1 MIALWMLAATGFALF
16 VGVAAMGAERLLR
29 AAHLPTRAVWLGALA
44 VSFAWPPIAWLF
56 LTRPAQDRGG
66 VRMGDLAAVDTPI
79 SDEPI
84 TLVDLLLRH
93 LDAAL
98 LVVWSVATAVML
110 LQTVRAILE
119 LRRLRRRATR
129 HAVDGEHVL
138 VSDSLGPAV
147 IGLRDMCIVIPAW
160 LLDLDAPLRA
170 LVLRHE
176 REHCRA
182 RDPWLVW
189 LSVAATTIAPWNAG
203 LWFITSRLRLAMEV
217 DCDARTLVAA
227 ADRQRYAKLLLL
239 IAQRGSSA
247 RFAPMLA
254 HSRSQL
260 ARRITVMTAAPSRRP
275 ITQALTAGAVAVLA
289 LAAACSNRVSDNL
302 MGPTPAA
309 TRQSPAPIVADEPV
323 SIPLE
328 KPYFDFQVE
337 RPATMAPGSKA
348 PMYPASLRAARVE
361 GAVLAQFVVDTDGKV
376 DMTTFKVL
384 KTADPLFAEA
394 VRTSLAE
401 MQFNPALVGG
411 RAVKQLVQQ
420 PFQFALGEPAAVA
433 PLTRNPSS
441 GFTLDQQ
448 ASIAPGAAGPV
459 YPPTLRAAGV
469 QGSVL
474 AQVVINADGTPDM
487 RSLKVLRSSDPLF
500 TESVKTALAQMQFT
514 PATVKGRAVRQL
526 MQLPF
531 EFSLQK

>member
-1 MIALWMLAATGFALF
+1 MLGLWMLAATAFALL
-16 VGVAAMGAERLLR
+16 VGAAALGVERVLR
-29 AAHLPTRAVWLGALA
+29 ARHWPTRAVWLGALGVA
-44 VSFAWPPIAWLF
+44 FAWPPIAWTF
-56 LTRPAQDRGG
+56 LARPAYSAGSA
-66 VRMGDLAAVDTPI
+66 RMGEVTAMTAPLTDRP
-79 SDEPI
+79 S
-84 TLVDLLLRH
+84 TLVDLLFQH
-93 LDAAL
+93 LDVTL
-98 LVVWSVATAVML
+98 LVLWGVVSVVML
-110 LQTVRAILE
+110 LQTARAVVVLHRI
-119 LRRLRRRATR
+119 RHRAVP
-129 HAVDGEHVL
+129 HAIDGDAVL

-147 IGLRDMCIVIPAW
+147 IGLRDMHIVIPAW

-176 REHCRA
+176 REHRLA

-275 ITQALTAGAVAVLA
+275 IAQALVAGTVAALA
-289 LAAACSNRVSDNL
+289 LVAACSNRVSDNL
-302 MGPTPAA
+302 MGPAPAA
-309 TRQSPAPIVADEPV
+309 ARQSTAPIVADKPV
-323 SIPLE
+323 SIPE
-328 KPYFDFQVE
+328 GKPYFEFQVDK
-337 RPATMAPGSKA
+337 PAVMAPGSKG

-361 GAVLAQFVVDTDGKV
+361 GAVLAQFVVNPDGKA
-376 DMTTFKVL
+376 DMSTFKVL
-384 KTADPLFAEA
+384 RTADPLFAEA
-394 VRTSLAE
+394 VRASLVE
-401 MQFNPALVGG
+401 MQFMPAMVGG
-411 RAVKQLVQQ
+411 RAVKQLAQQ
-420 PFQFALGEPAAVA
+420 PFQFSLGEDAAAA
-433 PLTRNPSS
+433 PVQPRVES
-441 GFTLDQQ
+441 GATLDQQ
-448 ASIAPGAAGPV
+448 AAIAPGAVGPA

-469 QGSVL
+469 QGSVV
-474 AQVVINADGTPDM
+474 AQVIINADGTADM
-487 RSLKVLRSSDPLF
+487 SSLKVLRSPDPLF
-500 TESVKTALAQMQFT
+500 TESVKTALAQMKFS